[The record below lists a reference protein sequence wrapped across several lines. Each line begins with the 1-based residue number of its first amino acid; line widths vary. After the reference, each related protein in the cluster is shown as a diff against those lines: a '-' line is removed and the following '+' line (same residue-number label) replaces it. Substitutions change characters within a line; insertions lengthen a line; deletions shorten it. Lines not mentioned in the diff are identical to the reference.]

1 MSTTNSQSL
10 QERYAPHNACFGCG
24 PSNSQGLRIRSIVEG
39 ELVVAEWTPA
49 EHHQAFPGVLNGGII
64 GTLLDCHCNWTA
76 TYLLMKQAGAE
87 LPEYTVTSE
96 YTIKLKR
103 PTPIAPLRLEARPVE
118 LKEDRATIEGTLISG
133 GKVTATCRGLFIRVK
148 KDHPAYKRW

>member
-1 MSTTNSQSL
+1 MSTTDSLSL
-10 QERYAPHNACFGCG
+10 QERYGAHNSCFGCG
-24 PSNSQGLRIRSIVEG
+24 PANPQGLRIRSRVEG
-39 ELVVAEWTPA
+39 ELIVADWMPA

-76 TYLLMKQAGAE
+76 TYHLMKQAGAE
-87 LPEYTVTSE
+87 LPEYTVTAE

-103 PTPIAPLRLEARPVE
+103 PTPIAPLRLEAKPVE
-118 LKEDRATIEGTLISG
+118 LKEDRAVIEGTLISG

-148 KDHPAYKRW
+148 PDHPAYQRR